1 MDQEL
6 SNIHKALA
14 NSLQAQAG
22 SGMQGGVSG
31 SLSDYAA
38 NVNCQLGYWP
48 YQPYQWTYHLCPA
61 LSNDEELLLNAIRRD
76 VGLKK
81 RVMKAALAEL
91 LKLMEKEKS

>member
-6 SNIHKALA
+6 SNIHNALA

-31 SLSDYAA
+31 SLSNYAVNA
-38 NVNCQLGYWP
+38 NCQLGYWP
-48 YQPYQWTYHLCPA
+48 YQQTYYCWYPA

>member
-6 SNIHKALA
+6 LNIQNAFANAL
-14 NSLQAQAG
+14 QGQAG
-22 SGMQGGVSG
+22 SGMQGAVSG
-31 SLSDYAA
+31 SLSDLAMTS
-38 NVNCQLGYWP
+38 NYWP
-48 YQPYQWTYHLCPA
+48 SQQMYYYWTYPVPA

-91 LKLMEKEKS
+91 LRLMEKEKS